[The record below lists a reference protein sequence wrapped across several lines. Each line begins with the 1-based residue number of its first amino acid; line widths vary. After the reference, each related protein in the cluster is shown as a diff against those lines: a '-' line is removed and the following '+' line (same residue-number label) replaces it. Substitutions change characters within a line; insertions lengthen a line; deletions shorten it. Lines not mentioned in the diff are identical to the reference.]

1 LQTSDTVVEPYN
13 AMMAFSHL
21 LDSTGL
27 TYVLDNEALY
37 NIAVRTLKLSK
48 PTYGDLNALIA
59 NTMSGTTCSLRF
71 PGERSY
77 LAQTMEG
84 RSVPF
89 DSSMWSENTG
99 LTSTGQ
105 LNCDLRKLSV
115 NMVPFPRLHFFTVG
129 FSPLYSP
136 NSTH

>member
-1 LQTSDTVVEPYN
+1 MEPYN

-71 PGERSY
+71 PG
-77 LAQTMEG
+77 
-84 RSVPF
+84 
-89 DSSMWSENTG
+89 D
-99 LTSTGQ
+99 
-105 LNCDLRKLSV
+105 
-115 NMVPFPRLHFFTVG
+115 
-129 FSPLYSP
+129 
-136 NSTH
+136 